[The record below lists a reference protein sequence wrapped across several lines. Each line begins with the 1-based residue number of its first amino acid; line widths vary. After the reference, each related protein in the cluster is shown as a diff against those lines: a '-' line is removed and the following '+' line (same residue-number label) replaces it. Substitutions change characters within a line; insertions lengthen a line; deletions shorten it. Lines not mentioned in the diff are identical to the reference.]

1 MIQNSFIKLFFILLG
16 VLTFSSCSNDEDE
29 GGSGDFIE
37 VTLDGKT
44 YRHNV
49 YGIYAE
55 VSLDDD
61 MLMTYSTEDVF
72 YDDGFQFFYGIFHYE
87 NQNKLLSCSKGDYV
101 ISEYSIYEN
110 NARNLDFTASLEFNS
125 GDAWWESE
133 SGKHTVTSI
142 KAVENGVQ
150 IEGTFNITMYGNAN
164 DEREVKGRYRM
175 TVGGYK
181 TSL

>member
-1 MIQNSFIKLFFILLG
+1 MIQKFFTSIVVVLLSA
-16 VLTFSSCSNDEDE
+16 LTFSSCSSDEDE

-55 VSLDDD
+55 ISLDDD
-61 MLMTYSTEDVF
+61 MLMTYSTEDIF
-72 YDDGFQFFYGIFHYE
+72 YDDGFQFFYGIFHHE
-87 NQNKLLSCSKGDYV
+87 NQNKLLSCSIGDYG

-110 NARNLDFTASLEFNS
+110 NARNLDFTASLELNS

-142 KAVENGVQ
+142 KAVEDGVQ
-150 IEGTFNITMYGNAN
+150 IEGTFNITMYG
-164 DEREVKGRYRM
+164 DEYGEREVKGKYRM